1 VKADRSEEE
10 ARPRVQVRVSQR
22 DLPATRRLSL
32 PFLRRAVDLAVREAG
47 QQGLFEVSLTLTHDA
62 RVQEL
67 NRDYRGQDRPTDVLS
82 FALLEG
88 PELPVTPPGQPVLL
102 GDVVISLET
111 ADRQANQAGRSLAG
125 EVAWL
130 ISHGVLHL
138 LGFDHPTPK
147 ARARMK
153 VLEDRV
159 LARLEE
165 AQLL

>member
-1 VKADRSEEE
+1 MTAGRSEDE
-10 ARPRVQVRVSQR
+10 ARPRVRARVSQR
-22 DLPATRRLSL
+22 DLPATRRLPL
-32 PFLRRAVDLAVREAG
+32 AFLRRTVDLAIREGG
-47 QQGLFEVSLTLTHDA
+47 QPGLFEVSLTLTGDA
-62 RVQEL
+62 RVQDL

-82 FALLEG
+82 FALQEG
-88 PELPVTPPGQPVLL
+88 QALPAAPPGQPVLL
-102 GDVVISLET
+102 GDVVISLDT
-111 ADRQANQAGRSLAG
+111 AERQAREAGRSLAG

-153 VLEDRV
+153 ALEDRV

-165 AQLL
+165 ARLL